1 MIINNKRLKNLQ
13 AFKEKGKDDYLI
25 VDFSSMLNNGLYE
38 SICSAIECQPSS
50 ICVSSVSV
58 DYIEENCYPVSWKK
72 IPKNWQNQFIQR
84 LELEESTVNTKQ
96 MKLF

>member
-25 VDFSSMLNNGLYE
+25 VDFSSKLHNGTYE
-38 SICSAIECQPSS
+38 SICSSIECSPFS
-50 ICVSSVSV
+50 ICVSSVSMG
-58 DYIEENCYPVSWKK
+58 YIEENCYPVSWKK
-72 IPKNWQNQFIQR
+72 IPKIWQDQFIQR
-84 LELEESTVNTKQ
+84 LELEDPTVNPKQ